1 MTTTEIKEEA
11 KTEEVKE
18 EASQETEVKAPSPVE
33 EAARAA
39 GWVSKEE
46 WEASGKDPAEWR
58 SAKEFQERGELF
70 EEIHKLKDVTKK
82 QAAAFKVLVEH
93 HKKVRESAMKEA
105 LALLKAQ
112 KKEALENHEIDRVFA
127 IDEEIE
133 RVKANPD
140 ELPEVDLPP
149 VDVGPTPTFRAWHKQ
164 NTWYS
169 LDGKDEAS
177 AYANVIG
184 EKIRMDSPNLSEK
197 EFLEQVESK
206 VARRF
211 PELFE
216 NPASKRKSEVN
227 PKSDD
232 KPSTGSSIKLTEAEE
247 RVCKLLVE
255 QGVMTRKQYVDEIKK
270 MREG

>member
-1 MTTTEIKEEA
+1 MTTTEVKPEEVPAKEEEVVQE
-11 KTEEVKE
+11 KEVK
-18 EASQETEVKAPSPVE
+18 TPSPVE
-33 EAARAA
+33 DAARAA

-112 KKEALENHEIDRVFA
+112 KREALENHEIDRVFA

-133 RVKANPD
+133 RVKANPQD
-140 ELPEVDLPP
+140 LPEVEIPQ

-164 NTWYS
+164 NEWYQ
-169 LDGKDEAS
+169 LDGSDEAS
-177 AYANVIG
+177 AYANVVG
-184 EKIRMDSPNLSEK
+184 EKIRKDNPNLGEK
-197 EFLEQVESK
+197 EFLAQVESR

-211 PELFE
+211 PELFD
-216 NPASKRKSEVN
+216 NPAASRTTEVN
-227 PKSDD
+227 PKSDTRASSG
-232 KPSTGSSIKLTEAEE
+232 PSIKLTEAEE
-247 RVCKLLVE
+247 KVCKLLVE
-255 QGVMTRKQYVDEIKK
+255 QGVMTRKQYIDEIKK